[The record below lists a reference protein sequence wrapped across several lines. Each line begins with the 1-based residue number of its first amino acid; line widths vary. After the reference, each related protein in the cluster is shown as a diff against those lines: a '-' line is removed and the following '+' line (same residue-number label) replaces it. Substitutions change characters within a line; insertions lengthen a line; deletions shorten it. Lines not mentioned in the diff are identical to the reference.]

1 MTKEQEKDLTL
12 REVAITGFQQLLRA
26 GIANSYAG
34 VFGEYEEG
42 VLMQIISLFSLRSDK
57 GILQL
62 MKDTTQRD
70 LELFTE
76 SIKEDGEELDG
87 NPTLEF
93 LNEAMSCILELE
105 GKEWGE

>member
-42 VLMQIISLFSLRSDK
+42 TLMSIIGLFSLRSDK
-57 GILQL
+57 EILQL
-62 MKDTTQRD
+62 MRKFTHEE

-76 SIKEDGEELDG
+76 SLMEDGEKLDD

-93 LNEAMSCILELE
+93 LNEVMACVIKLES
-105 GKEWGE
+105 KEWGK